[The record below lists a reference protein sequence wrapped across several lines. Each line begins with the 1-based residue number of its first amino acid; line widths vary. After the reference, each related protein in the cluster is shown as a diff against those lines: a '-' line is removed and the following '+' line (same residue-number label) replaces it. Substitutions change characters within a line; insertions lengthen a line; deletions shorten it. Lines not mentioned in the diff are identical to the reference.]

1 MTLTAPS
8 CGAPSTDNRYLAVYA
23 ALVLLTAINIGV
35 ACVDL
40 GRFNVVVV
48 LVIAVTQASLAAL
61 YFMDLRDSVR
71 LTWLVVAV
79 GVTWFLIL
87 LTAATADV
95 LTRGWLGT
103 PGS

>member
-1 MTLTAPS
+1 MTLPPPTFGPPTSA
-8 CGAPSTDNRYLAVYA
+8 NRYLAVYA
-23 ALVLLTAINIGV
+23 ALVLLTATNIGI

-48 LVIAVTQASLAAL
+48 LLIAVTQATLAAL

-87 LTAATADV
+87 VTAVIADV

>member
-1 MTLTAPS
+1 MTLTPPTFGPPTSAK
-8 CGAPSTDNRYLAVYA
+8 RYLVVYA
-23 ALVLLTAINIGV
+23 ALVLLTATNIGV

-48 LVIAVTQASLAAL
+48 LTIAVTQASLAAL
-61 YFMDLRDSVR
+61 YFMDLRDSLR
-71 LTWLVVAV
+71 LTWLVVVVA
-79 GVTWFLIL
+79 VTWFLIL
-87 LTAATADV
+87 VSATIADV